1 MNFISPRRLLFRS
14 FYAVYRLDRWFRQRF
29 TDTGLLLLSMSVIAG
44 VFSINTRA
52 TLSYQLVTLCVS
64 VVGLSMLCAIGFR
77 ARVAVR
83 RQLPRYATVDQ
94 TVHYSIWMTNQ
105 GTRGLNGMALE
116 ERLTARPPSLE
127 SFRRGA
133 GREGRKRNWFDRRV
147 GYHRWASMLSKD
159 RGVRAQAQALGDIPA
174 KENLRVDMRLTP
186 LRRGYVRLHELVLT
200 RVDPL
205 GLFKA
210 QVRVYEDR
218 TLLAL
223 PKTYPVQWSELLGKS
238 QDRIGGVN
246 EASTIGGSEEFAAL
260 REYRPGDSLRHIS
273 WKTWTR
279 FGYPVVKEFHDEC
292 FVRQALILDTF
303 ADQYAAAEHFEAAV
317 SVAAS
322 FALSAPTSRGVL
334 DLMFM
339 GTDAYHFSAGPGL
352 GGTDRLLEV
361 LACVDICREQD
372 FASLR
377 ESVMQRLDE
386 VNACVCVLLS
396 WDQIRQDL
404 VKALRQLDIGVLVIV
419 VADAGDDLPVDP
431 GPLADQPDR
440 FHAMA
445 YSDIARELTR
455 RFGGGRLVFAEA
467 PNADTAA
474 SVKGEI
480 LVRHAS

>member
-105 GTRGLNGMALE
+105 GTRGLNGLALE

-223 PKTYPVQWSELLGKS
+223 PKTYPVQWYELLGKS
-238 QDRIGGVN
+238 HDRIGGVN

-260 REYRPGDSLRHIS
+260 REYRPGDS
-273 WKTWTR
+273 
-279 FGYPVVKEFHDEC
+279 
-292 FVRQALILDTF
+292 F
-303 ADQYAAAEHFEAAV
+303 APY
-317 SVAAS
+317 
-322 FALSAPTSRGVL
+322 
-334 DLMFM
+334 
-339 GTDAYHFSAGPGL
+339 
-352 GGTDRLLEV
+352 LLED
-361 LACVDICREQD
+361 LGPIGL
-372 FASLR
+372 SGG
-377 ESVMQRLDE
+377 QR
-386 VNACVCVLLS
+386 VS
-396 WDQIRQDL
+396 
-404 VKALRQLDIGVLVIV
+404 
-419 VADAGDDLPVDP
+419 
-431 GPLADQPDR
+431 
-440 FHAMA
+440 
-445 YSDIARELTR
+445 
-455 RFGGGRLVFAEA
+455 
-467 PNADTAA
+467 
-474 SVKGEI
+474 
-480 LVRHAS
+480 